1 MSVRCETRSDLEG
14 YGMALLILGGV
25 MFFCTLGAAG
35 AIRDNDWSDLDEF
48 GLLAFLFLDYVV
60 LLAWVG
66 LRIREWKLLGDAIV
80 HLTPTRP
87 WVGVPFNGRMQFARP
102 PAVPGT
108 ATAELICQVS
118 TSSGTG
124 SKKNTKTK
132 TLWREKQVLPSNALL
147 QFTFSPPEGL
157 PAAGTSGS
165 TEVNWWLRVRSP
177 GLLGGFRRRFRMPM
191 GRKESVQPAEQILF
205 DAKFAASD
213 ANLESQPGRAFK
225 TVYTLAG
232 IALLANVG
240 ALAWAYA
247 DRLPGTSSAAQ
258 DFEGKLRLG
267 DLRQTTMSDFAAQL
281 DGAFS
286 WKRGS
291 LDVRAESLRMR
302 AWDCE
307 GACPKIEQVSLVLWQ
322 FGEDEQGGI
331 GGTGVA
337 RSEPLTVDKVPQPGA
352 VIDLGAQSFALRIP
366 KSPDPRITTL
376 ILEVKT
382 EKREHEYGSRF
393 GGSSR
398 LFGLVQAPGEAATCA
413 KVKGARDALEHFCH
427 VRFSESMSEISAAE
441 RQRLLFLAVGRG
453 NLDAVKAL
461 LAAEVKVDAVNSF
474 GYTPLMVAAWAD
486 QADIVAALIDAG
498 GNPNFAAKPDSEYG
512 SDSPLGAALTAGA
525 MRSAQV
531 LIDKGADLNGMHGR
545 SPMVHVAVSAGLPE
559 AIALLVK
566 KGADVNARAGWGS
579 QPTPLMAAAGIG
591 NLEIV
596 NKLLEAGADPAAGD
610 ASGNTARDYA
620 ATHNRRDVLERLKS
634 HGGK

>member
-1 MSVRCETRSDLEG
+1 
-14 YGMALLILGGV
+14 
-25 MFFCTLGAAG
+25 
-35 AIRDNDWSDLDEF
+35 
-48 GLLAFLFLDYVV
+48 
-60 LLAWVG
+60 
-66 LRIREWKLLGDAIV
+66 
-80 HLTPTRP
+80 
-87 WVGVPFNGRMQFARP
+87 
-102 PAVPGT
+102 VPGT

-132 TLWREKQVLPSNALL
+132 TVWREKQVLPSNSLL

-191 GRKESVQPAEQILF
+191 GRKESLQPAEQILF

-213 ANLESQPGRAFK
+213 ANLDAQPGRAFR

-232 IALLANVG
+232 IALLANLG

-247 DRLPGTSSAAQ
+247 DRLPGSPLAAQ
-258 DFEGKLRLG
+258 EFEGKLRLG
-267 DLRQTTMSDFAAQL
+267 DLRHTSMSDFAAQL
-281 DGAFS
+281 DGTFA

-307 GACPKIEQVSLVLWQ
+307 GACPRIEQVSLVLWH
-322 FGEDEQGGI
+322 FGESEQGGV

-337 RSEPLTVDKVPQPGA
+337 RSEPVTVGKVPQPGA
-352 VIDLGAQSFALRIP
+352 VIDLGAQSFALQFP
-366 KSPDPRITTL
+366 KNPDPRVSTL

-382 EKREHEYGSRF
+382 EKREHEYGARF
-393 GGSSR
+393 GGPSR
-398 LFGLVQAPGEAATCA
+398 LLGLVQAPGDAATCA
-413 KVKGARDALEHFCH
+413 KAKGARDALEHFCH

-453 NLDAVKAL
+453 NLEAVKAL
-461 LAAEVKVDAVNSF
+461 LAAEVKVDPVNPY

-486 QADIVAALIDAG
+486 QSDIAAALIDAG
-498 GNPNFAAKPDSEYG
+498 ANPNFAATPDSEYG

-531 LIDKGADLNGMHGR
+531 LIDKGADLNGTHGR
-545 SPMVHVAVSAGLPE
+545 SPMVHVAVAADLPE

-566 KGADVNARAGWGS
+566 KGADVNARAGWGN

-620 ATHNRRDVLERLKS
+620 ATHKKTEVLERLKGY
-634 HGGK
+634 GGK